1 MYAAPA
7 LCTILDVPPS
17 RIKRAG
23 QLLQGCAGSDLVA
36 LSLSSSFM
44 STYERVSRLARAEAT
59 GSVRVI
65 PMGGVEFVPFDKTPS
80 VGTRDLAGC
89 SVVIVASQ
97 YGAILAHIPP
107 RPENALPSDTS
118 AGDRNIALQEQ
129 KKIVEGNIQSMGL
142 SPHNTILYVTPRDPT
157 NPGQGTAFVDSKGRG
172 DQKPRVW
179 VEDRLVSN
187 EQQSSHLP
195 EQAAPQAESATQIQ
209 QGDTSWTWNSQY
221 LRYYRYENGQVVWAP
236 ETS

>member
-1 MYAAPA
+1 
-7 LCTILDVPPS
+7 
-17 RIKRAG
+17 
-23 QLLQGCAGSDLVA
+23 
-36 LSLSSSFM
+36 M

-118 AGDRNIALQEQ
+118 AGDRN
-129 KKIVEGNIQSMGL
+129 V
-142 SPHNTILYVTPRDPT
+142 
-157 NPGQGTAFVDSKGRG
+157 
-172 DQKPRVW
+172 
-179 VEDRLVSN
+179 
-187 EQQSSHLP
+187 QQIMNKVAEEYRKWQHYFPSS
-195 EQAAPQAESATQIQ
+195 
-209 QGDTSWTWNSQY
+209 DTY
-221 LRYYRYENGQVVWAP
+221 AVFAVYDG
-236 ETS
+236 